1 MSSIHGNLV
10 RKINNSEQRQSHAW
24 PHRSLVTKGWHHRKK
39 NYSDVWYQYSAEFKC
54 IHLAI
59 ANATGVKHTCC
70 ICGSCRCSSRIRKR
84 GCLKWNINQRVWR
97 LINAPLS
104 GHINDLIALK
114 QLCQSQWRMTTS
126 VQQMGKKKA
135 STGNYTVVWMV
146 QRSTTWTLAPQ
157 ICRQRQALHNNDRR
171 RQNMSTL

>member
-1 MSSIHGNLV
+1 MNNVSVMLGLIDLWSQKDGIIERKTLV
-10 RKINNSEQRQSHAW
+10 MFGININI
-24 PHRSLVTKGWHHRKK
+24 
-39 NYSDVWYQYSAEFKC
+39 FKC

-126 VQQMGKKKA
+126 VQQMEKKSLYRKLYCCLA
-135 STGNYTVVWMV
+135 GAEKHDLNTGTSN
-146 QRSTTWTLAPQ
+146 L
-157 ICRQRQALHNNDRR
+157 QAEAEAGPAH
-171 RQNMSTL
+171 

>member
-1 MSSIHGNLV
+1 MNNVSVMLGLIDLWSQKDGIIERKTLV
-10 RKINNSEQRQSHAW
+10 MFGININI
-24 PHRSLVTKGWHHRKK
+24 
-39 NYSDVWYQYSAEFKC
+39 FKC

-126 VQQMGKKKA
+126 VQQMEKKSLYRKLYCCLA
-135 STGNYTVVWMV
+135 GAEKHDLNTGTSN
-146 QRSTTWTLAPQ
+146 L
-157 ICRQRQALHNNDRR
+157 QAGAEAGPAH
-171 RQNMSTL
+171 

>member
-1 MSSIHGNLV
+1 MV

-24 PHRSLVTKGWHHRKK
+24 PHRSLVTKGWNHRKK

-70 ICGSCRCSSRIRKR
+70 ICGSCRWSSRIRKR

-126 VQQMGKKKA
+126 VQQMEKKSLYRKLYCCLDGA
-135 STGNYTVVWMV
+135 EKHDLNTGTSN
-146 QRSTTWTLAPQ
+146 L
-157 ICRQRQALHNNDRR
+157 QAEAEAEAGPA
-171 RQNMSTL
+171 Q

>member
-70 ICGSCRCSSRIRKR
+70 ICVSCRCSSRIRKR

-126 VQQMGKKKA
+126 VQQMEKKA
-135 STGNYTVVWMV
+135 PTGNYTVVWMV
-146 QRSTTWTLAPQ
+146 QRSTTWTPAPQ